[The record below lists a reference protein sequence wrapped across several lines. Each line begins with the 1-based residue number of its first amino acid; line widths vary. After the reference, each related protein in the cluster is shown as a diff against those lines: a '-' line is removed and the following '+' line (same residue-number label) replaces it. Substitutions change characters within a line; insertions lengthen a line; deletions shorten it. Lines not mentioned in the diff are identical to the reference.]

1 MSSAINCG
9 YEALCFVL
17 SDITWQNNF
26 VAVEIEETVGKRIQK
41 KRITLMPISPSE
53 ILKHW
58 SAETAHVVR
67 TRNPLYVSKVKG

>member
-17 SDITWQNNF
+17 FDITWQNNF
-26 VAVEIEETVGKRIQK
+26 VAVEIEETVM
-41 KRITLMPISPSE
+41 LLPISPSE

-58 SAETAHVVR
+58 SAETA
-67 TRNPLYVSKVKG
+67 

>member
-26 VAVEIEETVGKRIQK
+26 VAVEIEETENLEFKR
-41 KRITLMPISPSE
+41 
-53 ILKHW
+53 
-58 SAETAHVVR
+58 
-67 TRNPLYVSKVKG
+67 